1 MATANSRKRLAAS
14 QPGASR
20 AGATGG
26 APQPTAV
33 NSLMEE
39 IRSFGRLPRR
49 VRGQEA
55 AQKAERRLAN
65 RMIRAKDNQLF
76 SEEQLA
82 ELDELGGAAQ
92 PVDVSQLMQ
101 EIRSFGRLPRRV
113 RGQEPAQKAERAL
126 ADRMI
131 RKEQPMLFRR
141 TAGGA

>member
-26 APQPTAV
+26 AAQPTAV

-55 AQKAERRLAN
+55 AQKAERALAD
-65 RMIRAKDNQLF
+65 RMIRAKNNQCF
-76 SEEQLA
+76 SGAQLA
-82 ELDELGGAAQ
+82 ELDELT
-92 PVDVSQLMQ
+92 
-101 EIRSFGRLPRRV
+101 LPRRV
-113 RGQEPAQKAERAL
+113 RSQEATDVGGASQSIDQTAEPPRSRSRSRSRG
-126 ADRMI
+126 ADRGTG
-131 RKEQPMLFRR
+131 RPS
-141 TAGGA
+141 